1 VILNRLSPDEA
12 RRRAVDRYSDPEW
25 LDRQPH
31 PEAFSEDPWL
41 ALRAAEVPLAEEL
54 QAMGFA
60 IDSAWELNLYG
71 NYDDAIPL
79 LVEHMH
85 HDYPD
90 RVREGIAV
98 ALNRRASRPYW
109 PELRDLYVA
118 AREHD
123 AKSGLANVMS
133 TLVTP
138 KTLPEYIDLIRDANN
153 GQSRILLIRALK
165 RLRDPRGRAFLETL
179 VVDPVLGKEA
189 RATVE
194 GRSRSH

>member
-1 VILNRLSPDEA
+1 MILNRLSPDEA
-12 RRRAVDRYSDPEW
+12 RRRAVDRYLDPEW

-31 PEAFSEDPWL
+31 PEAFSEGSWL
-41 ALRAAEVPLAEEL
+41 ALHASEVPLAEEL

-60 IDSAWELNLYG
+60 IDSAWELDLYG

-90 RVREGIAV
+90 RVREGIAE
-98 ALNRRASRPYW
+98 ALNRRASRPYL
-109 PELRDLYVA
+109 PELRDFYVA

-138 KTLPEYIDLIRDANN
+138 KTLPEYIDLLRDANN
-153 GQSRILLIRALK
+153 GSSRILLIRALK

-179 VVDPVLGKEA
+179 VDDPVLGEEA

>member
-1 VILNRLSPDEA
+1 
-12 RRRAVDRYSDPEW
+12 
-25 LDRQPH
+25 
-31 PEAFSEDPWL
+31 
-41 ALRAAEVPLAEEL
+41 
-54 QAMGFA
+54 
-60 IDSAWELNLYG
+60 
-71 NYDDAIPL
+71 
-79 LVEHMH
+79 
-85 HDYPD
+85 
-90 RVREGIAV
+90 
-98 ALNRRASRPYW
+98 
-109 PELRDLYVA
+109 
-118 AREHD
+118 
-123 AKSGLANVMS
+123 MS